1 MRRLALLLPL
11 LLSSPALAHDRFD
24 PVANLDGRLT
34 NPYGRGFRG
43 AEGQGLLSGLYR
55 PYVLDGPSTYRSS
68 VYPFQPAHQPL
79 RQTIHIFHRRW
90 P

>member
-1 MRRLALLLPL
+1 MRRIALALPL
-11 LLSSPALAHDRFD
+11 LLASSAFAHDRFD

-68 VYPFQPAHQPL
+68 AYPFPPAHQPV

>member
-1 MRRLALLLPL
+1 MRRIVFVLPWLLC
-11 LLSSPALAHDRFD
+11 SPALAHDRFD
-24 PVANLDGRLT
+24 PVANLDGRLV

-55 PYVLDGPSTYRSS
+55 PYVLDGPATYRWSA
-68 VYPFQPAHQPL
+68 YPFPPSRQPV
-79 RQTIHIFHRRW
+79 RQTIRIFHRRW

>member
-1 MRRLALLLPL
+1 MRRIVFALPL
-11 LLSSPALAHDRFD
+11 LLCSSVLAHDRFD
-24 PVANLDGRLT
+24 PVANLDGRLV

-68 VYPFQPAHQPL
+68 AYPLQPAHQPL
-79 RQTIHIFHRRW
+79 RQTIHIVRRRW

>member
-1 MRRLALLLPL
+1 MRRIVFALPL
-11 LLSSPALAHDRFD
+11 LLCSSVLAHDRFD
-24 PVANLDGRLT
+24 PVANVDGRLT

-55 PYVLDGPSTYRSS
+55 PYVVDGPSTYRSS
-68 VYPFQPAHQPL
+68 VYPFQPARQPV
-79 RQTIHIFHRRW
+79 RQTIRIFHRRW